1 MSRTYRRKNTTK
13 NGMCSDL
20 DYFVSEL
27 VSVYEDCSWPK
38 KWVKFPEDSV
48 EYKRGLAKF
57 HSDAGTTSF
66 KEPGPSWYRR
76 MFKRK
81 YTAKVRQELRK
92 FLNNPDYEVDLHDS
106 TEKYKM
112 DYWT

>member
-1 MSRTYRRKNTTK
+1 MSRTYRRKNATQ
-13 NGMCSDL
+13 NGLWSDL
-20 DYFVSEL
+20 DYFVSECIYPFGTYIG
-27 VSVYEDCSWPK
+27 VR
-38 KWVKFPEDSV
+38 VKFPEDSV
-48 EYKRGLAKF
+48 EYKQGSAKF

-76 MFKRK
+76 TFKRK
-81 YTAKVRQELRK
+81 YAAKVRRELQK
-92 FLNNPDYEVDLHDS
+92 YLNDPDYEVDLHDS

>member
-1 MSRTYRRKNTTK
+1 MSRTYRRKNTTQ
-13 NGMCSDL
+13 NGVCSDL
-20 DYFVSEL
+20 DYFVSEW
-27 VSVYEDCSWPK
+27 VFPFGTYPAFR
-38 KWVKFPEDSV
+38 VKFPEDST
-48 EYKRGLAKF
+48 EYKRGLAEF
-57 HSDAGTTSF
+57 HSDGGTTSF

-81 YTAKVRQELRK
+81 YTAKVRRELHNY
-92 FLNNPDYEVDLHDS
+92 LNDPDYEVDLHDS